1 MILRLHILRGK
12 LDKVNGF
19 ICSHLLRERSYR
31 LQGQIPPS
39 SVAKQG
45 VQGVGIVSHITQNK
59 QNMAVNQNQW
69 AAWMVCIGGTLW
81 TKWKRHQQW
90 YLTLEV

>member
-31 LQGQIPPS
+31 LQRQIPPS

-59 QNMAVNQNQW
+59 QTKHGSEPKPVGSLDGVHWRNAVD
-69 AAWMVCIGGTLW
+69 
-81 TKWKRHQQW
+81 
-90 YLTLEV
+90 